1 MSLMA
6 KDYYT
11 INNIMA
17 KIDEELFIQD
27 IKLDQKDLDE
37 IYNLLSH
44 ILENRK

>member
-1 MSLMA
+1 MSLMP
-6 KDYYT
+6 KEYYS